1 MQCPACAQDIPEN
14 SRFCLHCGTT
24 LGPAPVPPVPIR
36 PTIDGFALI
45 RNYIPRDLAE
55 RILTAGRQIESERRQ
70 VTVVFADVTGFTAL
84 SERLDP
90 EDVTAVL
97 NDCFSGLVSVVLRYE
112 GTIDKFIGDGI
123 MAIFGAPLAHEND
136 PERAIRCA
144 LDMMTEIERYNQ
156 RRGQELPGPLG
167 LHVGL
172 HSGMVIAGNVGT
184 DLRMNYSVIGDTV
197 NLASRLVEIAPRG
210 DIFLSSET
218 YKLVADVVIAEGP
231 TTTALRGKSETVD
244 VYRLRALKAES
255 DRKPSVLGKD
265 QFVGR
270 ARELGR
276 IDRALETARG
286 KVHVRLGLRG
296 EAGVGKSRLKAELI
310 RHAYALGIATAEG
323 ACSSFETTTPYYV
336 WSVFLKNFLRIRSDA
351 SEVLIR
357 ERLHAAL
364 DHLHLT
370 DHEPYLATLLSVRYE
385 EIMMVDEKV
394 RKQRIFY
401 AVRSL
406 LTTASVERPMLFIL
420 EDLHWVDRFSQEL
433 LDYVL
438 LRDNNAVPTLFVLTF
453 RDEYPCAGVV
463 DEAHELI
470 DLNRLDRDD
479 ARRLILYRLDADA
492 VPDGLEEFVLRR
504 SEGNPFFIQE
514 IIKTLLDK
522 KIVAVRKRRAE
533 LLTDNIEAGV
543 PGTIQGIIMSR
554 IDRLHDTI
562 KEVLFGA
569 SVIGREFS
577 RPLLEQVIGTN
588 GDLVPSLYELRSLEL
603 ILENDEAR
611 EFEYLFKHFLIQE
624 VAYNTMLVNKR
635 KELHAS
641 IAHAIELLYAD
652 RLVEY
657 YELLAFH
664 YEKAELWDKAAEYL
678 SRSGH
683 KVRQMYSKEESENFF
698 ERREIAVKKLYQ
710 SASVKPDLAS
720 TLKAISL
727 PLVAMLI
734 PILPIFFLI
743 RVVGTSQNV
752 NVISQLVVG
761 GVAIL
766 LLVWYALSLWYL
778 GVVPFLRGTPK
789 LYDLMEDRIR
799 IIFKDGTNITIH
811 FSEIEQL
818 RLWDTKT
825 NALRPWLY
833 RLADPFGRLEET
845 ERLTVRTWVRDVL
858 GNILPPYTFGVGSG
872 SAAIH
877 CRLNSG
883 ATISRF
889 FFPWFNT
896 AMRSRTLSL
905 HPYDTKEFYV
915 QCEVA
920 LMKWGKQQI

>member
-1 MQCPACAQDIPEN
+1 MQCPACATDVPEN
-14 SRFCLHCGTT
+14 SRFCLQCGST
-24 LGPAPVPPVPIR
+24 LGPAPVSLR
-36 PTIDGFALI
+36 PSIDGFALI
-45 RNYIPRDLAE
+45 RSYIPRDLAE
-55 RILTAGRQIESERRQ
+55 RILTAGRQIESERRL
-70 VTVVFADVTGFTAL
+70 VTVLFADVTGFTAL

-90 EDVTAVL
+90 EDVSAVL
-97 NDCFSGLVSVVLRYE
+97 NDCFSGLVSVVLHYE

-136 PERAIRCA
+136 PERAVRCA
-144 LDMMTEIERYNQ
+144 LDMMAEIDRYNE
-156 RRGQELPGPLG
+156 RRGHELPGHLG

-197 NLASRLVEIAPRG
+197 NLAARLVEIAPRG
-210 DIFLSSET
+210 DVYLSSET
-218 YKLVADVVIAEGP
+218 YKLVADVVVVEGP
-231 TTTALRGKSETVD
+231 TTTALRGKSDTVD
-244 VYRLRALKAES
+244 VYRLRSVKTES
-255 DRKPSVLGKD
+255 DRKPSVIGKD

-270 ARELGR
+270 QRELAT
-276 IDRALETARG
+276 IDHALDAA
-286 KVHVRLGLRG
+286 VLHAHVRLGLRG
-296 EAGVGKSRLKAELI
+296 EAGVGKSRLKAEVI
-310 RHAYALGIATAEG
+310 RHAYARGLATIEG

-336 WSVFLKNFLRIRSDA
+336 WSVFLKNFLRLRSDA
-351 SEVLIR
+351 TEVLIR
-357 ERLHAAL
+357 ERLHTTL
-364 DHLHLT
+364 EQYSLG

-401 AVRSL
+401 AVRTL
-406 LTTASVERPMLFIL
+406 LTAASTHRLMIFIF
-420 EDLHWVDRFSQEL
+420 EDLHWIDRFSQEL

-438 LRDNNAVPTLFVLTF
+438 NRDYAAVPTLFVLTF
-453 RDEYPCAGVV
+453 RDEYHFAGVIQGST
-463 DEAHELI
+463 ELI
-470 DLNRLDRDD
+470 DLNRLDRED
-479 ARRLILYRLDADA
+479 ARRLILYRLDADS
-492 VPDGLEEFVLRR
+492 VPDALEEFVLRR

-522 KIVAVRKRRAE
+522 KIVAVRRRKAE
-533 LLTDNIEAGV
+533 LLMENIESGV
-543 PGTIQGIIMSR
+543 PGTIQGIIMAR

-577 RPLLEQVIGTN
+577 RPLLEHVIGMQT
-588 GDLVPSLYELRSLEL
+588 DVVPSLHELRTLEL
-603 ILENDEAR
+603 ILDNDEAR

-641 IAHAIELLYAD
+641 IAHAIEKLYPE

-678 SRSGH
+678 SRSGN
-683 KVRQMYSKEESENFF
+683 KVRQMYSKEESEHFF
-698 ERREIAVKKLYQ
+698 ARREIAVKKLYQ
-710 SASVKPDLAS
+710 SQSVKADLS
-720 TLKAISL
+720 RTLIAISL
-727 PLVAMLI
+727 PLLAMLI

-743 RVVGTSQNV
+743 RVVGTSQSV
-752 NVISQLVVG
+752 NVIHQVVVG
-761 GVAIL
+761 GVTIL
-766 LLVWYALSLWYL
+766 VLLWYALSLWYL

-811 FSEIEQL
+811 FSEIERL
-818 RLWDTKT
+818 RLWDAKS

-845 ERLTVRTWVRDVL
+845 QVLTFRVWLKDVL
-858 GNILPPYTFGVGSG
+858 GNILPPYSFGVGTG
-872 SAAIH
+872 KAAVQ

-883 ATISRF
+883 ATGKRF
-889 FFPWFNT
+889 FLPWYNT
-896 AMRSRTLSL
+896 AMRSRVMSL
-905 HPYDTKEFYV
+905 HPSDTKEFYV

>member
-1 MQCPACAQDIPEN
+1 MPKDLIGLSTVPPDAP
-14 SRFCLHCGTT
+14 
-24 LGPAPVPPVPIR
+24 PAPKLWFDLPYAV
-36 PTIDGFALI
+36 AL
-45 RNYIPRDLAE
+45 RAFFSASKMRAQQTTRYIAADLAE
-55 RILTAGRQIESERRQ
+55 AIRTHTIDTLISMLTH
-70 VTVVFADVTGFTAL
+70 ADVQSTITPDEGRNVPWHYNNIRAIQTVKQTWAAL
-84 SERLDP
+84 
-90 EDVTAVL
+90 
-97 NDCFSGLVSVVLRYE
+97 
-112 GTIDKFIGDGI
+112 DGI
-123 MAIFGAPLAHEND
+123 N
-136 PERAIRCA
+136 
-144 LDMMTEIERYNQ
+144 
-156 RRGQELPGPLG
+156 ELLTLNHDGPLG
-167 LHVGL
+167 A
-172 HSGMVIAGNVGT
+172 MV
-184 DLRMNYSVIGDTV
+184 R
-197 NLASRLVEIAPRG
+197 
-210 DIFLSSET
+210 DI
-218 YKLVADVVIAEGP
+218 KQ
-231 TTTALRGKSETVD
+231 
-244 VYRLRALKAES
+244 RA
-255 DRKPSVLGKD
+255 V
-265 QFVGR
+265 
-270 ARELGR
+270 
-276 IDRALETARG
+276 
-286 KVHVRLGLRG
+286 
-296 EAGVGKSRLKAELI
+296 
-310 RHAYALGIATAEG
+310 
-323 ACSSFETTTPYYV
+323 
-336 WSVFLKNFLRIRSDA
+336 VFL
-351 SEVLIR
+351 
-357 ERLHAAL
+357 
-364 DHLHLT
+364 
-370 DHEPYLATLLSVRYE
+370 E
-385 EIMMVDEKV
+385 EM
-394 RKQRIFY
+394 
-401 AVRSL
+401 
-406 LTTASVERPMLFIL
+406 
-420 EDLHWVDRFSQEL
+420 
-433 LDYVL
+433 
-438 LRDNNAVPTLFVLTF
+438 
-453 RDEYPCAGVV
+453 
-463 DEAHELI
+463 
-470 DLNRLDRDD
+470 
-479 ARRLILYRLDADA
+479 
-492 VPDGLEEFVLRR
+492 
-504 SEGNPFFIQE
+504 
-514 IIKTLLDK
+514 
-522 KIVAVRKRRAE
+522 
-533 LLTDNIEAGV
+533 IEAGV

-577 RPLLEQVIGTN
+577 RPLLEQVIGGE
-588 GDLVPSLYELRSLEL
+588 GDVVPSLFELRSLEL

-683 KVRQMYSKEESENFF
+683 KVRQMYSREESENFF

-727 PLVAMLI
+727 PLLAMLI

-752 NVISQLVVG
+752 NLISQVVVS

-766 LLVWYALSLWYL
+766 LLLWYALSLWYL

-799 IIFKDGTNITIH
+799 IIFKDGTNITVH

-818 RLWDTKT
+818 RIWDSKT

-845 ERLTVRTWVRDVL
+845 DTLTFRTWVRDVL

-872 SAAIH
+872 AASIH

-883 ATISRF
+883 ATIRRF

>member
-1 MQCPACAQDIPEN
+1 MQCPACAKDVPEN

-24 LGPAPVPPVPIR
+24 LGPAPVPTR

-55 RILTAGRQIESERRQ
+55 RILTAGRQIESERRL

-90 EDVTAVL
+90 EDVSAVL

-144 LDMMTEIERYNQ
+144 LDMIAEIERYNE
-156 RRGQELPGPLG
+156 RRGHELPGPLG

-197 NLASRLVEIAPRG
+197 NLAARLVEIAPRG
-210 DIFLSSET
+210 DIYLSAET
-218 YKLVADVVIAEGP
+218 YKLVADVVIADGP

-244 VYRLRALKAES
+244 VYRLRALKTES
-255 DRKPSVLGKD
+255 DRKPTVLGKD
-265 QFVGR
+265 MFVGR
-270 ARELGR
+270 VRELAI
-276 IDRALETARG
+276 IDHALQAAQG
-286 KVHVRLGLRG
+286 HAHVRLGLRG
-296 EAGVGKSRLKAELI
+296 EPGVGKSRLKAEVI
-310 RHAYALGIATAEG
+310 RHAYSHGTATVEG
-323 ACSSFETTTPYYV
+323 ACSSFEITTPYYV

-351 SEVLIR
+351 SEALIR
-357 ERLHAAL
+357 ERLHATL
-364 DHLHLT
+364 EQLHLT

-385 EIMMVDEKV
+385 EIVMVDDKV
-394 RKQRIFY
+394 RRQRIFY
-401 AVRSL
+401 AVRTL
-406 LTTASVERPMLFIL
+406 LTAAAVQRPLTFIL
-420 EDLHWVDRFSQEL
+420 EDLHWIDRFSQEL

-438 LRDNNAVPTLFVLTF
+438 LRDTMAVPTLFILTF
-453 RDEYPCAGVV
+453 RDEYPFLSVIRE
-463 DEAHELI
+463 DSELI

-492 VPDGLEEFVLRR
+492 VPDPIEEFVLRR

-562 KEVLFGA
+562 KDVLFGA

-577 RPLLEQVIGTN
+577 RPLLQRVIGN
-588 GDLVPSLYELRSLEL
+588 DGDVTPSLHELRSLEL
-603 ILENDEAR
+603 ILDNDEAR

-641 IAHAIELLYAD
+641 IAHAIETLYAD

-664 YEKAELWDKAAEYL
+664 YEKAEQWDKAAEYL

-710 SASVKPDLAS
+710 SSSVKPDIGS
-720 TLKAISL
+720 MLKAISL

-734 PILPIFFLI
+734 PILPMFFLI
-743 RVVGTSQNV
+743 RVIGTSQHEN
-752 NVISQLVVG
+752 ILSELIIG
-761 GVAIL
+761 GVLIM
-766 LLVWYALSLWYL
+766 LLVWYALSLWFL

-789 LYDLMEDRIR
+789 LYDLMEDSIR
-799 IIFKDGTNITIH
+799 IIFRDGTNITIH
-811 FSEIEQL
+811 FSEIAQL
-818 RLWDTKT
+818 RLWDAKS

-845 ERLTVRTWVRDVL
+845 DRLTFRSWVREVL

-877 CRLNSG
+877 CRLNGG
-883 ATISRF
+883 ATIQRF
-889 FFPWFNT
+889 FFPWYNT
-896 AMRSRTLSL
+896 AMRSQTLSL
-905 HPYDTKEFYV
+905 HPSDTKEFYV